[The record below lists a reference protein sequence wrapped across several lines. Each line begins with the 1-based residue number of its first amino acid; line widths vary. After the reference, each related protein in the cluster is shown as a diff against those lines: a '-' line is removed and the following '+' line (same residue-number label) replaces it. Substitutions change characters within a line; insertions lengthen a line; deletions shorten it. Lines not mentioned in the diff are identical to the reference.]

1 MRCQARAPFRLESR
15 RAGGLPLV
23 NGLLRRL
30 RIDTYLTQALPAR
43 DARTRT
49 APAQILGVLLR
60 NSILNQRRPLY
71 TQGEWAARAEP
82 ALLGWPSDARPV
94 VTDDQIG
101 RALDQS
107 DIRGRTCGKLVE
119 GI

>member
-15 RAGGLPLV
+15 WVGGLPLV

-60 NSILNQRRPLY
+60 NIILNQRRPLY
-71 TQGEWAARAEP
+71 TQGEWAARADP
-82 ALLGWPSDARPV
+82 ALLGWPPDHRPV
-94 VTDDQIG
+94 VTDDG
-101 RALDQS
+101 NRVRRADHELS
-107 DIRGRTCGKLVE
+107 DKGTPNN
-119 GI
+119 